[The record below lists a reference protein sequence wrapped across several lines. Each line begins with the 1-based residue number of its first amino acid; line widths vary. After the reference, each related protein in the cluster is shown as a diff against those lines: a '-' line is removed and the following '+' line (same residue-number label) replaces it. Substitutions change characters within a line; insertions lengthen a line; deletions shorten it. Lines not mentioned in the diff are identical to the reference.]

1 MKKLIW
7 YPSFLVAPLT
17 IVSLTTITS
26 CSNTSS
32 AESII
37 KNFQQ
42 IQTYLKDSAKKNFSK
57 PAQKV
62 ELEGI
67 KTIVNEEMAT
77 FKSEIQKYLVLDP
90 EFKAFLEKD
99 NDLLFKSISKLV
111 ISPQPNTKN
120 VKVIL
125 INSLTDT
132 TTATVEIKDYL
143 DQNFTYDASKTIE
156 IKKII
161 FEPQVLESK
170 EEFDKQLMAL
180 KEKQDLTLLKKG
192 FELDT
197 TEEAKIKTNF
207 AKLDILDSS
216 FKITLKIKPEAIDEG
231 FVFKYQDDY
240 QGQITSNILAKDK

>member
-26 CSNTSS
+26 CSNTPS

-42 IQTYLKDSAKKNFSK
+42 IQTYLKDSSKKNFAK
-57 PAQKV
+57 PARKV
-62 ELEGI
+62 ELKGI

-111 ISPQPNTKN
+111 ISPQQNTKN

-170 EEFDKQLMAL
+170 EEFDKQLIAL

-192 FELDT
+192 FELDP

-207 AKLDILDSS
+207 AKLEILDSS

>member
-26 CSNTSS
+26 CSNTPS

-42 IQTYLKDSAKKNFSK
+42 IQTYLKDSSKKNFAK

-62 ELEGI
+62 ELKGI

-111 ISPQPNTKN
+111 ISPQQNTKN

-132 TTATVEIKDYL
+132 TTATVEIHDYL

-161 FEPQVLESK
+161 FEPEVLESK
-170 EEFDKQLMAL
+170 EEFDKQLVAL

-197 TEEAKIKTNF
+197 NEETKIKTNF
-207 AKLDILDSS
+207 AKLEILDSS